1 MPKPKREILYDNL
14 IQSGRVSE
22 YEIGTLDQFRNAIK
36 DKRTAD
42 EFYNNLIDFGLS
54 EDEIGTADDFYKS
67 IASDFE
73 VNPQQEPQASVS
85 RKPFLNTGLPSDEV
99 LSSFK
104 AGTQQTSYSPVT
116 SESTQLTEQ
125 QVSTPQKSIEEETIH
140 TMEPQSKQSR
150 QSVLQMGLPE
160 DEAMKLFKADTQ
172 ILAYAPK
179 EEVENIWND
188 ELKEIVDNLISSTR
202 EQGRKELEEYNRKVY
217 GDKSWFNFSGSAGQG
232 RQQNDI
238 YAKATDM
245 RHVIDGVSQYL
256 DSKKGVEAGQGTA
269 QSIHE
274 GNDIRNKLMQKVYD
288 YLVQKNTPKGTAE
301 YILRSAFENSTL
313 GNILGLS
320 NGKSAVQRQIEMQG
334 TQNYDATGLE
344 KFAGTAAGIAMDL
357 PVMSVTG
364 GIGGTVGKAVS
375 RPIINNLAK
384 RYMLSGISEEAAKGI
399 ASRVIQQSGL
409 RWGIRTA
416 SEAANFA
423 ALEGAGSAA

>member
-140 TMEPQSKQSR
+140 TMEPQSKQSNNPCNKW
-150 QSVLQMGLPE
+150 G
-160 DEAMKLFKADTQ
+160 F
-172 ILAYAPK
+172 
-179 EEVENIWND
+179 
-188 ELKEIVDNLISSTR
+188 
-202 EQGRKELEEYNRKVY
+202 RK
-217 GDKSWFNFSGSAGQG
+217 
-232 RQQNDI
+232 
-238 YAKATDM
+238 M
-245 RHVIDGVSQYL
+245 R
-256 DSKKGVEAGQGTA
+256 
-269 QSIHE
+269 
-274 GNDIRNKLMQKVYD
+274 
-288 YLVQKNTPKGTAE
+288 P
-301 YILRSAFENSTL
+301 
-313 GNILGLS
+313 
-320 NGKSAVQRQIEMQG
+320 
-334 TQNYDATGLE
+334 
-344 KFAGTAAGIAMDL
+344 
-357 PVMSVTG
+357 
-364 GIGGTVGKAVS
+364 
-375 RPIINNLAK
+375 
-384 RYMLSGISEEAAKGI
+384 
-399 ASRVIQQSGL
+399 
-409 RWGIRTA
+409 
-416 SEAANFA
+416 
-423 ALEGAGSAA
+423 